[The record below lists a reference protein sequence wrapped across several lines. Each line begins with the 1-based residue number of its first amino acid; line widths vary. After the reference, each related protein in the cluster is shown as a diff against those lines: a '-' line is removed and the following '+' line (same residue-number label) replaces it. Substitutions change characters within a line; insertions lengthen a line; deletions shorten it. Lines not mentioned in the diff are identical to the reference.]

1 MATIRDLLAV
11 KGSQVFTIGSSATV
25 YDAAVLMNE
34 HKIGSLV
41 VLDEG
46 RVKGIITERDILRK
60 VVGER
65 RDPTR
70 APVHEVMTTEVICA
84 RPHTTVDEARSVMK
98 VRRIRHT
105 PIVDDDGRLQGL
117 ISIGDLNAHQAN
129 SQEMTIHLLQEYIF
143 GHV

>member
-11 KGSQVFTIGSSATV
+11 KGSHVLTIGPGATV
-25 YDAAVLMNE
+25 YDAASLMNE

-46 RVKGIITERDILRK
+46 RVRGIITERDILRK

-65 RDPTR
+65 RDPAT
-70 APVHEVMTTEVICA
+70 ATVHEVMTTEVVCC
-84 RPHTTVDEARSVMK
+84 RLYTTVDEARSVMK
-98 VRRIRHT
+98 IRRIRHT
-105 PIVDDDGRLQGL
+105 PVVDDDGRLHGL

-143 GHV
+143 GHA

>member
-1 MATIRDLLAV
+1 MATVRDLLAV
-11 KGSQVFTIGSSATV
+11 KGSHVLTISPDATV

-46 RVKGIITERDILRK
+46 RVRGIITERDILQK
-60 VVGER
+60 LVGER
-65 RDPTR
+65 RDPTLT
-70 APVHEVMTTEVICA
+70 PVRDVMTIGVVCC
-84 RPHTTVDEARSVMK
+84 RPYTTVDESRAVMK
-98 VRRIRHT
+98 NRRIRHT
-105 PIVDDDGRLQGL
+105 PVVDDDGQLQGL

>member
-11 KGSQVFTIGSSATV
+11 KGSHVLTIGPSATV
-25 YDAAVLMNE
+25 LDAAVLMNE

-46 RVKGIITERDILRK
+46 RVRGIITERDVMQK

-65 RDPTR
+65 RDPSV
-70 APVHEVMTTEVICA
+70 APVHEVMTTEVVCL
-84 RPHTTVDEARSVMK
+84 RLYTTVDEARSVMK
-98 VRRIRHT
+98 IRRIRHT
-105 PIVDDDGRLQGL
+105 PVVNDDGQLQGL